1 MELLSARNG
10 SASGGERL
18 LKWLVGAAAACV
30 VVGAMRVAAPLLT
43 QVLVVLFLT
52 IILSPVYYLF
62 RRVRIP
68 PRLSAALLVLLM
80 VGGCLWALWG
90 GVYPAVMEFTKKA
103 GGYHK
108 EFLEA
113 LDDLT
118 VWLRENGVNIPNG
131 YLKQRLAF
139 ESSQVSRFGLTAL
152 SWLGG
157 FVRFLVVVLIIASF
171 AIFELPGLPRA
182 VRRARWL
189 SPARRE
195 ILTRFVVDVRHYLGI
210 KTVISAFTGFFIY
223 LGLLA
228 IGVDS
233 PLLLGFVA
241 FALNYVP
248 VFGSIIAAAPGVLL
262 ALNAGGGVAAA
273 WTVALYVAVNQV
285 LGNILEP
292 RIMGTGF
299 GVSPVVVLLSV
310 AFWGWVL
317 GPVGMLFAVPLTM
330 AVRGTV
336 VSMWGGEGEAPPAA
350 LPASAAAAP
359 APPPPHSGKGS

>member
-1 MELLSARNG
+1 METLFGKDGPEN
-10 SASGGERL
+10 GGERL
-18 LKWLVGAAAACV
+18 LRWLLGAAAVCI
-30 VVGAMRVAAPLLT
+30 VVGAMRVAAPLLV
-43 QVLVVLFLT
+43 QVLVVVFLT
-52 IILSPVYYLF
+52 IVLSPVYYLF
-62 RRVRIP
+62 RRL
-68 PRLSAALLVLLM
+68 RLPARAAAGLLVVLM
-80 VGGCLWALWG
+80 VGGCIWALWG

-103 GGYHK
+103 GGYHR
-108 EFLEA
+108 EFLDA
-113 LDDLT
+113 LDNLT
-118 VWLRENGVNIPNG
+118 VWLQENEVNIPKG
-131 YLKQRLAF
+131 YLKERLAF
-139 ESSQVSRFGLTAL
+139 DSSQVSRVGLTAL

-171 AIFELPGLPRA
+171 AIFELPGLPRKVA
-182 VRRARWL
+182 RARWL

-210 KTVISAFTGFFIY
+210 KTVVSAFTGLFIY

-233 PLLLGFVA
+233 PFLLGVVA

-248 VFGSIIAAAPGVLL
+248 VFGSIIAAVPAVLL
-262 ALNAGGGVAAA
+262 ALSAGGGPAAA
-273 WTVALYVAVNQV
+273 WTVALYVVVNQ
-285 LGNILEP
+285 LIGNILEP
-292 RIMGTGF
+292 RIMGSGF

-336 VSMWGGEGEAPPAA
+336 LSIWGGGDVPAA
-350 LPASAAAAP
+350 GALPEAAA
-359 APPPPHSGKGS
+359 GKGA